1 MKIIKLLPGKEPE
14 RIEVENTLE
23 ALQKEVE
30 GNIEAVT
37 VSTDLAILCNEE
49 GIWLM
54 MKPNR
59 VIMGHHFVGPLL
71 FVGVDGEEFC
81 SLSEESMEFVEKR
94 LLGEGVTM
102 DTYAAVLGPWGNEAD
117 CIFVKAE
124 AEITAKALAQLL
136 GVEAG
141 RVKLISREEYQKAM
155 EEEKEEK

>member
-30 GNIEAVT
+30 GKIEAVT

-59 VIMGHHFVGPLL
+59 VIMGHHFVGPVL
-71 FVGVDGEEFC
+71 FVGVDGEKFC
-81 SLSEESMEFVEKR
+81 SLSEETMEFVEKHIMADESPVWKR
-94 LLGEGVTM
+94 EGEDPV
-102 DTYAAVLGPWGNEAD
+102 
-117 CIFVKAE
+117 
-124 AEITAKALAQLL
+124 
-136 GVEAG
+136 
-141 RVKLISREEYQKAM
+141 S
-155 EEEKEEK
+155 

>member
-30 GNIEAVT
+30 GKIEAVT

-59 VIMGHHFVGPLL
+59 VIMGHHFVGPVL
-71 FVGVDGEEFC
+71 FVGVDGEKFC
-81 SLSEESMEFVEKR
+81 ALSEEAMEFVEKR
-94 LLGEGVTM
+94 LLADESPVWKREGEDPV
-102 DTYAAVLGPWGNEAD
+102 
-117 CIFVKAE
+117 
-124 AEITAKALAQLL
+124 
-136 GVEAG
+136 
-141 RVKLISREEYQKAM
+141 S
-155 EEEKEEK
+155 

>member
-30 GNIEAVT
+30 GKIEAVT

-59 VIMGHHFVGPLL
+59 VIMGHHFVGPVL
-71 FVGVDGEEFC
+71 FVGVDGDKFC
-81 SLSEESMEFVEKR
+81 SLSEEAMEIVEKR
-94 LLGEGVTM
+94 LLGGKRHE
-102 DTYAAVLGPWGNEAD
+102 AV
-117 CIFVKAE
+117 
-124 AEITAKALAQLL
+124 
-136 GVEAG
+136 
-141 RVKLISREEYQKAM
+141 
-155 EEEKEEK
+155 